1 MLTAMVLAA
10 TLAGMPSPESRSPGG
25 APPASQPPVT
35 REAPLAEAIA
45 HYATIESYRVTIH
58 SFHGDGEE
66 DIRYYYKQPG
76 YVRME
81 FIKPHAGALLVF
93 SPASGRVR
101 LWPFGYGHFPELDL
115 SPRNPL
121 IRSPRG
127 QYVNHSD
134 VGALFENTRL
144 LQERG
149 RTEVLGTEILNGR
162 TVVHMVT
169 TGATGVAVDGVHRI
183 EMWMDT
189 ATWFP
194 ARIVSS
200 DSTGTMIETVTM
212 DALALNPPLPDALF
226 NP

>member
-10 TLAGMPSPESRSPGG
+10 TLAGAPSPESLPPG
-25 APPASQPPVT
+25 AALPASQPTVT
-35 REAPLAEAIA
+35 PEAPLAEAIA
-45 HYATIESYRVTIH
+45 HYETVKSYRVTIH

-66 DIRYYYKQPG
+66 YIRYYYKKPG

-93 SPASGRVR
+93 SPTSGRVR
-101 LWPFGYGHFPELDL
+101 LWPFGYGHFPELNL

-134 VGALFENTRL
+134 VGALFENARL
-144 LQERG
+144 LQDQG
-149 RTEVLGTEILNGR
+149 RTEVRGAEILNGR
-162 TVVHMVT
+162 PVVHMVT
-169 TGATGVAVDGVHRI
+169 TGADGVAVDGVHRI
-183 EMWMDT
+183 EMWLDT
-189 ATWFP
+189 TTWFP
-194 ARIVSS
+194 VRIVSS
-200 DSTGTMIETVTM
+200 DRLGVMIETVTM
-212 DALALNPPLPDALF
+212 DALELNPPLPDALF